1 MKRVILAN
9 TQSARARFEV
19 GSTYRASMLYGG
31 TVTYKVV
38 DRTAT
43 TVTLA
48 ESHVSEDDW
57 SEVDDGVKEYP
68 IVMQNLYDADYENVI
83 GKQESVEIWEYNGHK
98 GYLYAGI
105 IK

>member
-57 SEVDDGVKEYP
+57 SEVDDSVKEYP

-83 GKQESVEIWEYNGHK
+83 GKQESVEIWEYRGHK
-98 GYLYAGI
+98 GYLYASSN
-105 IK
+105 

>member
-1 MKRVILAN
+1 MKRVIKAS
-9 TQSARARFEV
+9 TGMIIEKFEV
-19 GSTYRASMLYGG
+19 GSTYRAAMLYGG

-57 SEVDDGVKEYP
+57 SKVDDGVKEYP
-68 IVMQNLYDADYENVI
+68 IVMQNLYGESYDNVI
-83 GKQESVEIWEYNGHK
+83 GKQESVEIWEYKGHK
-98 GYLYAGI
+98 GYLYASDN
-105 IK
+105 

>member
-1 MKRVILAN
+1 MKRVIKASN
-9 TQSARARFEV
+9 QSARARFEV
-19 GSTYRASMLYGG
+19 GSMYTGSMLYGG

-57 SEVDDGVKEYP
+57 SEVDDSVKEYP
-68 IVMQNLYDADYENVI
+68 IVMQNLYDADYEHVI

-98 GYLYAGI
+98 GYLYAGF
-105 IK
+105 

>member
-1 MKRVILAN
+1 MKRVVLEN
-9 TQSARARFEV
+9 TQSARSRFEV
-19 GSTYRASMLYGG
+19 GSTYRTSMLYGG

-68 IVMQNLYDADYENVI
+68 IVMQNLYDESYDNVI
-83 GKQESVEIWEYNGHK
+83 GKQESVEIWEYKGHK
-98 GYLYAGI
+98 GYLYASDN
-105 IK
+105 

>member
-1 MKRVILAN
+1 MKRVIKASN
-9 TQSARARFEV
+9 QSARARFEV
-19 GSTYRASMLYGG
+19 GSMYTGSMLYGG

-98 GYLYAGI
+98 GYLYAGDN
-105 IK
+105 